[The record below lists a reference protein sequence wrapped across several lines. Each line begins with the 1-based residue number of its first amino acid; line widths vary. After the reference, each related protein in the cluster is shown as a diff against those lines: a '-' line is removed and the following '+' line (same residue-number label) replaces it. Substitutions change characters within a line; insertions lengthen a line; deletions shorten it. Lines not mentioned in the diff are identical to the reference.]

1 MVGTIVQ
8 GNRLATAQG
17 RDIGII
23 DMESDCNR
31 TVSEPTAIIIISI
44 IFYAL
49 AKFRVFP
56 QYLFISEIL
65 KMRAIRDPDHVIFT
79 LVNAKG
85 GAAATLT
92 CLQLHKRA
100 ERVSNLLNERAKINT
115 GDHVALIFPPGIDLV
130 CAFYG
135 CLYVG
140 EYFYL

>member
-1 MVGTIVQ
+1 MV
-8 GNRLATAQG
+8 L
-17 RDIGII
+17 
-23 DMESDCNR
+23 
-31 TVSEPTAIIIISI
+31 
-44 IFYAL
+44 FL
-49 AKFRVFP
+49 

-92 CLQLHKRA
+92 CSQLHKRA
-100 ERVSNLLNERAKINT
+100 EKVSNLLNERAKVNT
-115 GDHVALIFPPGIDLV
+115 GDHVALIFPPGIDLI

-140 EYFYL
+140 KIKTIETNHNINNFITLVLNILSCSRCCSCDNTTSSSTKSSDYSTDCANDCRC

>member
-1 MVGTIVQ
+1 MI
-8 GNRLATAQG
+8 L
-17 RDIGII
+17 
-23 DMESDCNR
+23 
-31 TVSEPTAIIIISI
+31 
-44 IFYAL
+44 FL
-49 AKFRVFP
+49 

-92 CLQLHKRA
+92 CSQLHKRA
-100 ERVSNLLNERAKINT
+100 EKVSNLLNERAKVNT
-115 GDHVALIFPPGIDLV
+115 GDHVALIFPPGIDLI

-140 EYFYL
+140 KFKLKKKIIIKTNYNNINNFLHEY